1 MTSSRAGM
9 RILETAVFA
18 GRRRLARDRR
28 AKARGAT
35 RHRRPWHRAAVPLV
49 SVWLSILAVAGVGF
63 AAGPLGNPHHYT
75 LITGYD
81 GYAKRNVVVRW
92 NPCTTITYRINA
104 SRGGRGALGDAR
116 TAMARLASAS
126 GLRLKYLGPTS
137 YIPTGKPAK
146 FFGHTVYVFDPA
158 DQYAH
163 TGANLVIVWA
173 RPGRGVGRSLLLSSY
188 GEDGVGGYD
197 YQWSST
203 QRLRI
208 TAGFA
213 IIRSDVALRPGFGK
227 GITRGHFLLHELG
240 HAVGLAHYNDGVQVM
255 TAVWN
260 ASNRS
265 PAQYNAGDIAGL
277 HHVGRAAGCIA
288 P

>member
-1 MTSSRAGM
+1 VIGARAGV
-9 RILETAVFA
+9 RAKSSVAAA
-18 GRRRLARDRR
+18 GRPACARGRR
-28 AKARGAT
+28 ARVRSASRYVRQRRRFALSGLVAAAT
-35 RHRRPWHRAAVPLV
+35 VLV
-49 SVWLSILAVAGVGF
+49 GVG
-63 AAGPLGNPHHYT
+63 AGMASGPLGNPHHYT
-75 LITGYD
+75 LITSYD
-81 GYAKRNVVVRW
+81 GYAKRNAVVRW
-92 NPCTTITYRINA
+92 NPCATITYRVNA
-104 SRGGRGALGDAR
+104 SRGGQGALGDAR
-116 TAMARLASAS
+116 TAVARLASAS

-137 YIPTGKPAK
+137 YIPAATPAT

-163 TGANLVIVWA
+163 TGASLVIAWA
-173 RPGRGVGRSLLLSSY
+173 RPGRGVGRSALLSGY
-188 GEDGVGGYD
+188 GEDGVGGYT

-208 TAGFA
+208 TAGFV
-213 IIRSDVALRPGFGK
+213 IIRSDVALRQGFGR

-240 HAVGLAHYNDGVQVM
+240 HAVGLAHYNDAVQVM

-277 HHVGRAAGCIA
+277 HRVGRAAGCIS